1 MSSPETQA
9 LNLTLPRGKHSPELT
24 QGVEARLHSPDV
36 LPRGNAKC
44 GGTANFEE
52 ERWKHSVSL
61 H

>member
-52 ERWKHSVSL
+52 ER
-61 H
+61 